1 LKLLVLHE
9 RWAGGGSRDDFYGQE
24 VIVKLPRLRIGRVM
38 IAVGIIALNF
48 GVIRAV
54 TDLESRFVFLLSV
67 LVLPM
72 ANILAIG
79 LLLAFLRPQRRD
91 FLRGFELFGLIAL
104 ICVVGLAMV
113 VEGLVTLYLAPPMAL
128 FEATIGPPPPI
139 RQNWPT
145 YPFLV
150 GFCFFSV
157 WATWPQL
164 AFAVIGGFLS
174 RRSGAAMVRP
184 DRARCA

>member
-1 LKLLVLHE
+1 VGAVT
-9 RWAGGGSRDDFYGQE
+9 RVDFYGQE
-24 VIVKLPRLRIGRVM
+24 VIVELPRLRIGWVM

-72 ANILAIG
+72 ANILAVG
-79 LLLAFLRPQRRD
+79 LLLAFMRPQRRE
-91 FLRGFELFGLIAL
+91 FLRGFELFGLVVL
-104 ICVVGLAMV
+104 MCVVGLAMV
-113 VEGLVTLYLAPPMAL
+113 AEGLVTFYLAPPMAL

-145 YPFLV
+145 YPYLVAFSFL
-150 GFCFFSV
+150 SV

-164 AFAVIGGFLS
+164 AFAVIGGLLS

-184 DRARCA
+184 RRARCA